1 MAPPQPLV
9 RSRRDCFKPLGSTMD
24 RVCYG
29 YGIYLT
35 C

>member
-1 MAPPQPLV
+1 
-9 RSRRDCFKPLGSTMD
+9 MD